1 MIEIENLDIDLEEF
15 KLRDINLSINKGE
28 VFVILGPSGAG
39 KTVLLETIAGF
50 FPPKNGSIILD
61 GNFANDLPPEKRN
74 IGFIYQDYVLFP
86 HLTVKDNILFGVR
99 YRNIDGI
106 EKKFEEIVKIFNIE
120 NILHRKPCT
129 LSGGE
134 QQRVSLAR
142 ALIMEPR
149 LLLFDEPLSS
159 LDKKVRENLREE
171 LRIILK
177 RMNQTSLFV
186 THDQT
191 EALVIADR
199 IAIMRDGKIIQVG
212 KPDEIFNSPVNE
224 FVADFVGVETV
235 LEGKVISRIDGLVVA
250 DVNGFK
256 IEALADVPVG
266 EKILMAI
273 RPENVTVSI
282 SKEKKRSSARNNFNA
297 RVKKLTPLGAVVK
310 VIFDCGF
317 PLIALV
323 TKQSAEDLG
332 LKKGRE
338 VLISFKATAVHVIKQ

>member
-1 MIEIENLDIDLEEF
+1 MIEIENLDIDLGEF
-15 KLRDINLSINKGE
+15 KLRDINLSIKEDE

-39 KTVLLETIAGF
+39 KTVLLEAIAGF
-50 FPPKNGSIILD
+50 FPPKKGSIILD

-86 HLTVKDNILFGVR
+86 HLTVRENILFGVR
-99 YRNIDGI
+99 YRQIDDV
-106 EKKFEEIVKIFNIE
+106 ENKFKKIVATLNIE
-120 NILHRKPCT
+120 NILHRRPQT

-199 IAIMRDGKIIQVG
+199 IAIMRDGKIVQVG

-235 LEGKVISRIDGLVVA
+235 LEGKVVSRLNELAVV
-250 DVNGFK
+250 DVNGAK
-256 IEALADVPVG
+256 VEVISNVSIG
-266 EKILMAI
+266 EKVLLGI

-282 SKEKKRSSARNNFNA
+282 SKEKKSSSARNNFNA
-297 RVKKLTPLGAVVK
+297 KIVKLTSLGAVIK
-310 VIFDCGF
+310 VNLNCGF
-317 PLIALV
+317 PLIALI
-323 TKQSAEDLG
+323 TKQSAEEIG
-332 LKKGRE
+332 LKEGGE
-338 VLISFKATAVHVIKQ
+338 VTASFKSTAVHVIRK